1 MHRELAQG
9 YVVERPLTPEAK
21 DGKTMKRTHTPSRA
35 RRRILAVAGVSAC
48 ALSAGLVT
56 APPASAASRGFTVTN
71 NSSATLRLEGLN
83 RVHRVIC
90 APNVPVCANSTY
102 DMEFEGRPGVND
114 RIAPNGSQR
123 FELKYWFDLL
133 GGIQYAAQL
142 TYKIEGTNAKLEVS
156 INTTPFTNNSTCEVV
171 PASAGSCTAGG
182 LAITFRQ

>member
-1 MHRELAQG
+1 
-9 YVVERPLTPEAK
+9 
-21 DGKTMKRTHTPSRA
+21 
-35 RRRILAVAGVSAC
+35 
-48 ALSAGLVT
+48 
-56 APPASAASRGFTVTN
+56 
-71 NSSATLRLEGLN
+71 
-83 RVHRVIC
+83 
-90 APNVPVCANSTY
+90 
-102 DMEFEGRPGVND
+102 MEFEGRPGVND

-123 FELKYWFDLL
+123 FELKYGFDLL